1 MVVWG
6 GDGGSSARAIEVR
19 KVERKME
26 RRVRR
31 DRVGGGVGVSIA
43 DFFGEATEEVNGV
56 DEEKVVSLSI
66 VREVWA
72 FCDRPTFQ
80 DNDSPPPNFGEV
92 F

>member
-1 MVVWG
+1 MEGFQTLARRSAGGETAVVVLG

-43 DFFGEATEEVNGV
+43 DFFGEATEEVNCV
-56 DEEKVVSLSI
+56 DEERGVSLSTAL
-66 VREVWA
+66 RGMG
-72 FCDRPTFQ
+72 FL
-80 DNDSPPPNFGEV
+80 
-92 F
+92 